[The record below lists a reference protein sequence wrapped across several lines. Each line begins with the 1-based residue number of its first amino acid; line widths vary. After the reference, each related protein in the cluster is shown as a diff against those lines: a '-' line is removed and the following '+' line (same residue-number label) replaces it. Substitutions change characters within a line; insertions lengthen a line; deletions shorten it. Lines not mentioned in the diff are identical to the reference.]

1 MVFSQDPEY
10 RWYDCNLQ
18 AHKIKC
24 DELTVG
30 KINQSPVRTF
40 VYEGT
45 MNASTTKIQITSS
58 MLPPV
63 TVNSVSVGRISIWA
77 FAGTSQCGELVYI
90 FSSSGDSFPYK
101 FNLSSNTDV
110 NNFATFKLEVSSSG
124 YGLYLTIDSGSSTTK
139 MFKLKYE
146 GF

>member
-1 MVFSQDPEY
+1 MGFDQDPEY

-18 AHKIKC
+18 TYKIKC

-30 KINQSPVRTF
+30 KITQSPVRTF

-45 MNASTTKIQITSS
+45 MDANTTKIQITSA
-58 MLPPV
+58 MLYPV
-63 TVNSVSVGRISIWA
+63 NVYSVCVGRISVWA
-77 FAGTSQCGELVYI
+77 FSGTSQCGELVYI
-90 FSSSGDSFPYK
+90 FSSTGNVSPYK

-110 NNFATFKLEVSSSG
+110 NNFQTFKLEVSSTG
-124 YGLYLTIDSGSSTTK
+124 YGLFLTIDPGSLSIKT
-139 MFKLKYE
+139 FKLKYE